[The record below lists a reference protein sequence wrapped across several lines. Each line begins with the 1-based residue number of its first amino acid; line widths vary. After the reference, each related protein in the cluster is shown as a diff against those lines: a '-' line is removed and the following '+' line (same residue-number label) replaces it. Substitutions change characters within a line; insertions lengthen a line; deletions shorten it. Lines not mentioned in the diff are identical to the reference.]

1 MRIQANSIKI
11 KNLVLVVL
19 CGLIVPISRVL
30 DHHAASVASSAA
42 WLTPFAAALLF
53 VPYCLIL
60 VSLTKRFPDKG
71 LAEINK
77 LVLGNLFGTV
87 INVLYMA
94 WFTLLS
100 AYYLCKFGERMAATV
115 FYDTDA
121 TVFVSV
127 MLILLSFALSC
138 GQEPLLRACSLF
150 FFAVAAVFVASL
162 LCVTPN
168 LHPEYNLPVD
178 PSLTGGVL
186 KGGVQV
192 FSVLTYFTS
201 VPFFFKHVK
210 SEGLGKYLFK
220 GGTVA
225 LLLCLLSIFVIVGL
239 FSAPLVAEMPFP
251 FFSAVKEISIYD
263 SVERIEAI
271 IICVMILSDF
281 SIIALFMLSFGNAAK
296 ETFDLKAPIRFDLLL
311 LLVFIISLF
320 FSSNSTKLNHI
331 SAVMIVPLNLIIGA
345 GLPFAVFA
353 AAFIRSLLKKR
364 NLRKVTA

>member
-11 KNLVLVVL
+11 KNLILVTL

-53 VPYCLIL
+53 VPYCFILI
-60 VSLTKRFPDKG
+60 SLTKRYPGKG

-77 LVLGNLFGTV
+77 LVFGNV
-87 INVLYMA
+87 IGIFINLLYMA

-127 MLILLSFALSC
+127 MLILLSFALSR

-162 LCVTPN
+162 LSVTPN
-168 LHPEYNLPVD
+168 LHPEYNLPVY

-186 KGGVQV
+186 KGGVQI
-192 FSVLTYFTS
+192 FSVLTYFTA
-201 VPFFFKHVK
+201 VPFFFRHVK
-210 SEGLGKYLFK
+210 SDGLGKYLFK
-220 GGTVA
+220 GGAVA

-251 FFSAVKEISIYD
+251 FFSAVKEISVYD

-296 ETFDLKAPIRFDLLL
+296 ETFGLKAPVKFNLILLL
-311 LLVFIISLF
+311 IFIISLF

-331 SAVMIVPLNLIIGA
+331 SAIMIVPLNLIIGA
-345 GLPFAVFA
+345 GLPLVLFLTMLV
-353 AAFIRSLLKKR
+353 RKR
-364 NLRKVTA
+364 KA

>member
-1 MRIQANSIKI
+1 MRIEANAIKI
-11 KNLVLVVL
+11 KNVILVAL

-30 DHHAASVASSAA
+30 DHHAASIASTAA
-42 WLTPFAAALLF
+42 WLTPLAAALLF
-53 VPYCLIL
+53 VPYCFIL
-60 VSLTKRFPDKG
+60 VSITKKYPDKG

-77 LVLGNLFGTV
+77 IVLGNIFGTI

-121 TVFVSV
+121 TVFVS
-127 MLILLSFALSC
+127 MILILLSFALRR
-138 GQEPLLRACSLF
+138 GQEPLLRACSIF
-150 FFAVAAVFVASL
+150 FFAVAAVFIFSL
-162 LCVTPN
+162 LSVTPN
-168 LHPEYNLPVD
+168 IHPEYNLPVE

-186 KGGVQV
+186 KGGVQI
-192 FSVLTYFTS
+192 FSVLTYFTT

-210 SEGLGKYLFK
+210 SESLSKYLFK
-220 GGTVA
+220 GGSVA

-251 FFSAVKEISIYD
+251 FFSAVKEISVFD

-281 SIIALFMLSFGNAAK
+281 SIITLFMLCFGNAAK
-296 ETFDLKAPIRFDLLL
+296 ETFKLKAPVKFDLIL

-331 SAVMIVPLNLIIGA
+331 SAAMIVPLNLIVGA
-345 GLPFAVFA
+345 GLPFILFMAVVLCK
-353 AAFIRSLLKKR
+353 RKK
-364 NLRKVTA
+364 A